1 MLVNKDLLEDMGPHP
16 VQEHLIEDIGQ
27 WPIALM
33 SKRRDVFIAQ
43 LQEFIYNKINRD
55 KDFSQIK
62 EIVEKTLYLEKS
74 RSKNLQWRVDPPNE
88 ILFWNKLQTK
98 ITNIEDPSD
107 TVLMRKVYDEV
118 LIIIIQRYAEEIV
131 GTFQSKTFY
140 FARRFLTFFFK
151 LIYNSLGSKG
161 GIFFGNK
168 AELLDKINIYGPINK
183 IRSIGSQYTLVF
195 VPTHSSNLDSIMIGY
210 AIDSKLGLPSFSY
223 GAGLNLYNFGPAAYF
238 MNRLGAYR
246 VDRRKKNQ
254 IYLESLIAMSQLSI
268 QDGVNSLFFPG
279 GTRSRSGHV
288 EQKLKLGLLSS
299 AILAQRKL
307 CQRNS
312 ENKVII
318 VPLILSYNF
327 VLEARELIE
336 QYLKST
342 GQEKYVKPASKTK
355 NFFKTF
361 GYFFRFFSKS
371 SEMSLSLG
379 QPMDVFGNAVDKDGN
394 SIDKFGNNIDIKDYF
409 LTNGELVFDSQR
421 ESEYTQLLATKIASR
436 YLEENVILP
445 SQLAAYA
452 AFKLLCFEI
461 KPESVLDI
469 FRLDP
474 QNYPLDFDQFAYIFQ
489 FCLDKLKVLESKNQ
503 IILSKDFTEG
513 SLNKIMREA
522 IKKLGVYHTKI
533 PLRFK
538 NKSVLISEDF
548 QILYFYHNRLD
559 GYPLVE
565 GLKFN
570 EF

>member
-1 MLVNKDLLEDMGPHP
+1 MQINKDYPEDCGPHP
-16 VQEHLIEDIGQ
+16 AQKHLIEDLGE
-27 WPIALM
+27 WPIAKL
-33 SKRRDVFIAQ
+33 SKRREIFLVQ

-62 EIVEKTLYLEKS
+62 EIIEKTIFLEKS
-74 RSKNLQWRVDPPNE
+74 RVKNAAWRVDPPNE
-88 ILFWNKLQTK
+88 MLFWNKLQAK
-98 ITNIEDPSD
+98 IADIENPSD
-107 TVLMRKVYDEV
+107 AVLMQKVYDEV
-118 LIIIIQRYAEEIV
+118 LIVIIQRYAEEIV

-140 FARRFLTFFFK
+140 FARRFLTIFFK
-151 LIYNSLGSKG
+151 MIFNKLTLKGGFFGSKSS
-161 GIFFGNK
+161 
-168 AELLDKINIYGPINK
+168 LLDKISVYGPIHK
-183 IRSIGSQYTLVF
+183 IRSIASKHTLVF

-279 GTRSRSGHV
+279 GTRSRSGHL
-288 EQKLKLGLLSS
+288 EHKLKLGLLSS
-299 AILAQRKL
+299 AVLAQRKL
-307 CQRNS
+307 SQRDNDK
-312 ENKVII
+312 KVVL
-318 VPLILSYNF
+318 VPVVLSYNF

-342 GQEKYVKPASKTK
+342 GQEKYVKPVSKTK

-371 SEMSLSLG
+371 SDMSLSLG
-379 QPMDVFGNAVDKDGN
+379 QPMDVFGNLLDEQGI
-394 SIDKFGNNIDIKDYF
+394 SRDKFGQKIEVKDYF
-409 LTNGELVFDSQR
+409 ITKGALIFDAQR
-421 ESEYTQLLATKIASR
+421 ESEYTQLLSAKIASS
-436 YLEENVILP
+436 YMEENVVLP

-461 KPESVLDI
+461 KPDSLLDI

-474 QNYPLDFDQFAYIFQ
+474 QNYALDVNQFQYVFD
-489 FCLDKLKVLESKNQ
+489 FCLDRLRLLEKEKK
-503 IILSKDFTEG
+503 IILSKDFSSQSG
-513 SLNKIMREA
+513 FGLCKEA
-522 IKKLGVYHTKI
+522 IKKLGVYHTKL
-533 PLRFK
+533 PLKFK
-538 NKSVLISEDF
+538 NKTQLISEDF

-559 GYPLVE
+559 GYSLVE

-570 EF
+570 EI

>member
-1 MLVNKDLLEDMGPHP
+1 MQTNNDYLEDCGPHP
-16 VQEHLIEDIGQ
+16 AQKHWIEDIGE
-27 WPIALM
+27 WPIAKL
-33 SKRRDVFIAQ
+33 SKRRDVFLVQ

-62 EIVEKTLYLEKS
+62 EIIEKTIYLEKS
-74 RSKNLQWRVDPPNE
+74 RVKNAAWRVDPPNE
-88 ILFWNKLQTK
+88 ILFWNKLQAK
-98 ITNIEDPSD
+98 IASIEDPSD
-107 TVLMRKVYDEV
+107 AVLMRKVYDEV
-118 LIIIIQRYAEEIV
+118 LIVIIQRYAEEIV
-131 GTFQSKTFY
+131 GTFQSKTFF
-140 FARRFLTFFFK
+140 FARRFLTIFFK
-151 LIYNSLGSKG
+151 LIFNKLTLKGGFFGSKASL
-161 GIFFGNK
+161 I
-168 AELLDKINIYGPINK
+168 DKINVYGPLHK
-183 IRSIGSQYTLVF
+183 IRSIASKHTLVF

-279 GTRSRSGHV
+279 GTRSRSGHL

-299 AILAQRKL
+299 AVLAQRKL
-307 CQRNS
+307 SQRNS
-312 ENKVII
+312 DKKVVL
-318 VPLILSYNF
+318 VPVVLSYNF

-379 QPMDVFGNAVDKDGN
+379 QPMDVFGNPMDAQGI
-394 SIDKFGNNIDIKDYF
+394 SRDKFGREIDVKDYF
-409 LTNGELVFDSQR
+409 VTNGALIFDAQR
-421 ESEYTQLLATKIASR
+421 ESEYTQMLSTKIASR
-436 YLEENVILP
+436 YMEDNVVLP
-445 SQLAAYA
+445 SQLAAFA

-461 KPESVLDI
+461 KPDSLLDI

-474 QNYPLDFDQFAYIFQ
+474 LNYALDLRQFEYVFN
-489 FCLDKLKVLESKNQ
+489 FCLDRLKSLEKENK
-503 IILSKDFTEG
+503 IILSQDFS
-513 SLNKIMREA
+513 SLSGDVLLKEA
-522 IKKLGVYHTKI
+522 IKKLGVYHTKL
-533 PLRFK
+533 PLKFK
-538 NKSVLISEDF
+538 NKTQLISEDF

-559 GYPLVE
+559 GYSLAE
-565 GLKFN
+565 GLRFN
-570 EF
+570 EM